1 MDTLLIS
8 VTLVSLGLAG
18 AMGVLVVKLLR
29 DERKR
34 SDARVAALVEL
45 SSEDA
50 GRAPARATVPT
61 GPAARGI
68 LVRPST
74 EVAPPERRVRQERAL
89 DDLEIRP
96 SSARPTA
103 DLFVEPGRES
113 PWGRRVAII
122 GLLAA
127 LGSGA
132 VALLTVDGD
141 DASSTTTAV
150 ASASAVPLELVSL
163 RHTHD
168 GGTLTIAGLVQN
180 PRTGAPRAR
189 ITVTAI
195 AFGPAGT
202 AVASAKAPL
211 DYSSLGPGEESPF
224 VVTVPVRGVVA
235 RFRVGF
241 RSEDGSVV
249 AHIDRRAADV
259 SRAGL

>member
-18 AMGVLVVKLLR
+18 AMGMLVVKLLR

-45 SSEDA
+45 SSEDEE
-50 GRAPARATVPT
+50 RAPARTIVQAR
-61 GPAARGI
+61 PAARGI
-68 LVRPST
+68 GVSPTR
-74 EVAPPERRVRQERAL
+74 EVAPLERPARQERAR
-89 DDLEIRP
+89 DDFEIRP
-96 SSARPTA
+96 SSAAPTA

-122 GLLAA
+122 GLLAV
-127 LGSGA
+127 LGIGVVA
-132 VALLTVDGD
+132 VLTFDGD
-141 DASSTTTAV
+141 DASSTTAV
-150 ASASAVPLELVSL
+150 ASASTVPLELVSL

-195 AFGPAGT
+195 AFGPDGT
-202 AVASAKAPL
+202 PVANARAPL